1 MHQILKCRKRNH
13 NLITTNIACLV
24 INSNRK
30 STQIIIAYY
39 LYWSTGCCGVKFWRY
54 CVDKTNPLSPVLVL
68 PMRLRGFSAM
78 GVGEMGRWG
87 DGEKNCYATLS
98 PLSPLSSLSSSPYP
112 MLRKLMRLLPF
123 AVIPLVGRV
132 QS

>member
-1 MHQILKCRKRNH
+1 MHQILKCRKRSH
-13 NLITTNIACLV
+13 NPITTNIACLV

-78 GVGEMGRWG
+78 GAGEMGRMGRWG
-87 DGEKNCYATLS
+87 RQGRKIAS
-98 PLSPLSSLSSSPYP
+98 LSPLSSLSSSPYP